1 MKTSWK
7 MRLAATLGLFLAL
20 ALPLRAQFLIT
31 SVTPSDGA
39 AGLPGAVSVCLTF
52 NAALDTTQRF
62 TVNGGDEAVLPVQAL
77 IAEPED
83 GIGMTGWTWSGGT
96 NTLCLELTLAAGH
109 DYYFLVDR
117 AISAQ
122 GAELDAPRDL
132 HLSRLPAMGER
143 QVQGQVARLDGE
155 SPFGAVVGLFDAP
168 PFDEDDAQ
176 LMAGT
181 VVLDPAG
188 SYTIP
193 YVRPGLYYPITALDL
208 DGDGNISTEAG
219 DLIGYLDAD
228 EDGEPDAIVV
238 GGEDVD
244 GIDMLL
250 FSMSLSPFLARE
262 GLEEARQL
270 AAEHAMVTDAELR
283 AVLSIG
289 ETVEDN
295 GRSMG
300 WGYQFYSPTLT
311 AYIMVIHFTHIS
323 WVEIG
328 GSDWPPMAT
337 LPEVFIDSDAAM
349 SIALNNGGWEVE
361 ESLSDDM
368 RWAMAGNFHWLWP
381 EDPTLPLWAV
391 HFAGWFNG
399 TQWQDHVF
407 VINAVTGEFLGSWDE
422 NSALPT
428 PGPLVPSSLV
438 LGDPWPNPFNPIV
451 HIPFELTS
459 PGDVHLTVHNLA
471 GQVVAE
477 LVRGVVPSGRHQL
490 VWDAAGLAG
499 GLYLVRLERDGRVE
513 MRKALLLK

>member
-1 MKTSWK
+1 
-7 MRLAATLGLFLAL
+7 
-20 ALPLRAQFLIT
+20 
-31 SVTPSDGA
+31 
-39 AGLPGAVSVCLTF
+39 
-52 NAALDTTQRF
+52 
-62 TVNGGDEAVLPVQAL
+62 
-77 IAEPED
+77 
-83 GIGMTGWTWSGGT
+83 
-96 NTLCLELTLAAGH
+96 
-109 DYYFLVDR
+109 
-117 AISAQ
+117 
-122 GAELDAPRDL
+122 
-132 HLSRLPAMGER
+132 
-143 QVQGQVARLDGE
+143 
-155 SPFGAVVGLFDAP
+155 
-168 PFDEDDAQ
+168 
-176 LMAGT
+176 
-181 VVLDPAG
+181 
-188 SYTIP
+188 
-193 YVRPGLYYPITALDL
+193 
-208 DGDGNISTEAG
+208 
-219 DLIGYLDAD
+219 
-228 EDGEPDAIVV
+228 
-238 GGEDVD
+238 
-244 GIDMLL
+244 
-250 FSMSLSPFLARE
+250 MSLSPFLARE